1 MPTAVVDA
9 CVAALAA
16 TDGGGPSLRTAV
28 SALDHVV
35 VGGDELDE
43 CAVGDTFG
51 NVNTEAELRTAAER
65 LAALDTE

>member
-16 TDGGGPSLRTAV
+16 TDGGGPSLRTVV
-28 SALDHVV
+28 SALDAVV
-35 VGGDELDE
+35 VDGDELAE
-43 CAVGDTFG
+43 CAADDTFE